1 MKTAL
6 VHSISFVYE
15 KDGEEIQVMKQ
26 DFHLGEAII
35 TKSPNCS
42 EVLILKNKWMYDLI
56 HNFCTAINYDTMG
69 SYGSPFALCLIGF
82 ITNSGG
88 LMIRVNGVPMRN
100 IIYQDWPDETLSE
113 ELTEED
119 IAEGIRCSLL

>member
-1 MKTAL
+1 MKAAL
-6 VHSISFVYE
+6 VYSISFVYE

-56 HNFCTAINYDTMG
+56 HNFCTAINYDTMR

-119 IAEGIRCSLL
+119 IVEGIRCSLL